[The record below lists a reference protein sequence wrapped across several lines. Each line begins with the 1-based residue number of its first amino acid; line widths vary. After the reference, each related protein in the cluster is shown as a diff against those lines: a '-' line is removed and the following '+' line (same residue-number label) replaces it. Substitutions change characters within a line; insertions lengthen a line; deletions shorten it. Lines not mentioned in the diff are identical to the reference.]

1 MSDNI
6 ISWSEWEETY
16 KPKQE
21 VMLDFYEDIGFGVDV
36 PSSHYIWTVV
46 DNNPNSVYL
55 DVLPGVRIFNRLGFF
70 TTTIPWE
77 DENMVVSN
85 DPSYREMV

>member
-1 MSDNI
+1 MEDNI

-16 KPKQE
+16 KPTTDT
-21 VMLDFYEDIGFGVDV
+21 MIDFYDDIRDNLISGY
-36 PSSHYIWTVV
+36 HLWTVV

-55 DVLPGVRIFNRLGFF
+55 DVIPGHRIFNRLGFF
-70 TTTIPWE
+70 VTEVPWT

-85 DPSYREMV
+85 DPSYKS

>member
-6 ISWSEWEETY
+6 ISWSEWEEKY
-16 KPKQE
+16 KPTTE
-21 VMLDFYEDIGFGVDV
+21 TIIDFYDQI
-36 PSSHYIWTVV
+36 PSLKSGYHLWTVV

-55 DVLPGVRIFNRLGFF
+55 DILPGRRVFNRLGFF
-70 TTTIPWE
+70 ATEIPWE

-85 DPSYREMV
+85 DPSYKE